1 MQIDILQ
8 FDVPHKNNEGS
19 PKTFGLECSV
29 IGQEFIV
36 YKIVRRLQEE
46 EKQQLVAKKKNIQQT
61 HGIIN
66 LESFRSVYTKTFV
79 LK

>member
-19 PKTFGLECSV
+19 PKTFGLECIV
-29 IGQEFIV
+29 IGQEF
-36 YKIVRRLQEE
+36 IVRRLQEE
-46 EKQQLVAKKKNIQQT
+46 EKQQLVAKKNIQRT

-66 LESFRSVYTKTFV
+66 LESIRSVYTKTFV